1 MSASDLDFQTI
12 YEAFQPKIS
21 RYVARLVG
29 AQEAEDVTQ
38 EIFTKVNRGL
48 TSFRGE
54 SQLSTWIYR
63 IATNAAVDRLRSPSH
78 QRTVMSEEELSGI
91 EGVLADET
99 HPERVQEKLVSVG
112 GQVVRKEMNQCIRD
126 FVNRLPDT
134 YRTVLI
140 LSELEGLKNREVA
153 EILGVS
159 LETVKIRL
167 HRARAKL
174 REELG
179 THCTFYR
186 DERDELACDLKQA
199 FE

>member
-1 MSASDLDFQTI
+1 MSAKDLDFQAV

-29 AQEAEDVTQ
+29 EQEAEDVTQ
-38 EIFTKVNRGL
+38 EVFAKVHRGL
-48 TSFRGE
+48 SGFRGE

-63 IATNAAVDRLRSPSH
+63 VATNAAVDRLRSPSL
-78 QRTVMSEEELSGI
+78 QRTVMSEKELSAA
-91 EGVLADET
+91 EGVSADECD
-99 HPERVQEKLVSVG
+99 PERVEAKAVSVG
-112 GQVVRKEMNQCIRD
+112 GQVVRKEMNKCIRD
-126 FVNRLPDT
+126 FVERLPAD
-134 YRTVLI
+134 YRAVLI
-140 LSELEGLKNREVA
+140 LSDLEELKNREVA
-153 EILGVS
+153 EVLGVS

-179 THCTFYR
+179 AHCTFYR